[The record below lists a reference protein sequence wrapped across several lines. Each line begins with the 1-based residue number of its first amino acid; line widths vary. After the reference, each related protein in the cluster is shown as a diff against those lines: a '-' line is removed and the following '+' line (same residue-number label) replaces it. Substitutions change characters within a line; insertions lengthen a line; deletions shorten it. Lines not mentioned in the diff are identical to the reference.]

1 MKAGISNRD
10 NLHVNLVYDH
20 KLPKLYLLSKG
31 DRIDARFVSANAKR
45 GQTIQKSRHL
55 WRNPSWTRYIKTNP
69 SRRDF
74 CSTGISENLQEAFS
88 TAYEQDASCRR
99 FVSLEA
105 ARRYLDMVELKV
117 FRQGEK
123 RFCNFYADALSEM
136 IDARVKEKELIIV
149 KEGEIGWY
157 QVKTDTKGVT
167 YLAVQKRE
175 YIDWYQE
182 KAAQEGMPFSL
193 YLIEEMAETFLAD
206 HDNAYRVI
214 QIYDKALQEELVHYM
229 SAMEYQAKR
238 YRRNLGYQ
246 D

>member
-1 MKAGISNRD
+1 
-10 NLHVNLVYDH
+10 
-20 KLPKLYLLSKG
+20 
-31 DRIDARFVSANAKR
+31 
-45 GQTIQKSRHL
+45 
-55 WRNPSWTRYIKTNP
+55 
-69 SRRDF
+69 
-74 CSTGISENLQEAFS
+74 
-88 TAYEQDASCRR
+88 
-99 FVSLEA
+99 
-105 ARRYLDMVELKV
+105 MVELKV